1 MKSCAQCLLPETAE
15 ATTFDDTGTCSVCRQ
30 IEFKEEKVDWVDRAS
45 QLDVLVAQYK
55 DTGLYDCIVPFSGGK
70 DSTYQLWYI
79 VTQLKM
85 KPLVVRFDHGF
96 YRETL
101 EENNKRTFKMLG
113 VDEVYGLSVNDP
125 FVMYEWGKALGIDK
139 VRLLPDGNGEFTRKM
154 GMLVEKGNQSCG
166 LRSWRYAMFVEDGVI
181 TRIFVEDGFADN
193 ASIDPLEFTDADSML
208 NFMQTWREPLP

>member
-1 MKSCAQCLLPETAE
+1 MRLVPS
-15 ATTFDDTGTCSVCRQ
+15 TTFTLWAPTDEADEADAAGDAGPSQLVNVSTDELFAGKRVVVFALPTAFGPTCSTRHLLRY
-30 IEFKEEKVDWVDRAS
+30 EE
-45 QLDVLVAQYK
+45 
-55 DTGLYDCIVPFSGGK
+55 LYD
-70 DSTYQLWYI
+70 
-79 VTQLKM
+79 
-85 KPLVVRFDHGF
+85 
-96 YRETL
+96 E
-101 EENNKRTFKMLG
+101 FKMLG